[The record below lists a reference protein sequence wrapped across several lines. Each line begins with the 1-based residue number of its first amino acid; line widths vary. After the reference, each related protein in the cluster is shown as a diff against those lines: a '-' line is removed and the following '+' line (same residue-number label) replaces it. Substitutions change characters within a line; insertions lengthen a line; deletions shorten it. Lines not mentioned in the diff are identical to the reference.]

1 MSSIKQVI
9 VNAIMRIATPDPA
22 VEAAVYESAEAARDD
37 FVKKLLAELFPENPG
52 MELPPVKVK
61 KPRAKKAAAVDQL
74 TDSLAAMTVSE
85 PAVAEEKPAVTEEKP
100 AKKPRAKKDKAEA
113 SVAEPAAEGSNA
125 AAVPPAEEKPAK
137 KPRAKKAKAEAEAPA
152 AEGSNAAAAPPA
164 EEKPAKKPRA
174 KKAESGEAVK
184 LTAAQVTKA
193 KEIAKT
199 VGVEFDKK
207 AFLTWMGQLSEE
219 ERREPLE
226 GMVRAYLSPST
237 SSAAA
242 PSPQEV
248 YADLECVAVEFEGE
262 EYWVNPVSRD
272 VFKTQVGPNG
282 KGEVDVKVG
291 VVGLAKFEH
300 MVVPAE

>member
-22 VEAAVYESAEAARDD
+22 VEPAVYESAEAARDD

-52 MELPPVKVK
+52 TEMPPVKVK
-61 KPRAKKAAAVDQL
+61 KPRAKKAAKAGEAAVDQL
-74 TDSLAAMTVSE
+74 TDSLAAMTVAE
-85 PAVAEEKPAVTEEKP
+85 PAV
-100 AKKPRAKKDKAEA
+100 
-113 SVAEPAAEGSNA
+113 
-125 AAVPPAEEKPAK
+125 AEEKPAK
-137 KPRAKKAKAEAEAPA
+137 KPRAKKPKAEKPAE
-152 AEGSNAAAAPPA
+152 EGSNAAAVPPPA

-174 KKAESGEAVK
+174 KKAEAGEAVK

-207 AFLTWMGQLSEE
+207 AFLMWMGQLTEE

-226 GMVRAYLSPST
+226 VMVRAYLSPVA
-237 SSAAA
+237 SSAAPP
-242 PSPQEV
+242 PSPKEV
-248 YADLECVAVEFEGE
+248 VDVGQKCVAVEFDGE
-262 EYWVNPVSRD
+262 EYWVNPVTRV
-272 VFKTQVGPNG
+272 VFKTEIKPDG

-291 VVGLAKFEH
+291 MVGLAKFAH